1 MRHYIGGLIE
11 LCEEIEGNYMFEIRN
26 WCPTRLTQVNRP
38 QASRTLTHVTHSILM
53 YICQPIRGFV
63 DIFNKMLGYFAVLF
77 IVTINVIETNNKYM
91 HAGALFVRNLTNE
104 TYVIN

>member
-38 QASRTLTHVTHSILM
+38 QASRTLTHVTHSILI
-53 YICQPIRGFV
+53 YIYVPCVRCVRMRSG
-63 DIFNKMLGYFAVLF
+63 LF
-77 IVTINVIETNNKYM
+77 IFGI
-91 HAGALFVRNLTNE
+91 L
-104 TYVIN
+104 YV

>member
-38 QASRTLTHVTHSILM
+38 QASRTLTHVTHSILIGGHDGCRVQKE
-53 YICQPIRGFV
+53 YE
-63 DIFNKMLGYFAVLF
+63 IFSSSFS
-77 IVTINVIETNNKYM
+77 
-91 HAGALFVRNLTNE
+91 
-104 TYVIN
+104 

>member
-38 QASRTLTHVTHSILM
+38 QASHVLTHITLSIE
-53 YICQPIRGFV
+53 ICFAPPQAHNSPARQHTIGFGHA
-63 DIFNKMLGYFAVLF
+63 LLAVSEWE
-77 IVTINVIETNNKYM
+77 V
-91 HAGALFVRNLTNE
+91 
-104 TYVIN
+104 

>member
-38 QASRTLTHVTHSILM
+38 QASRTLTHVTHSILILKHKLEIIRVLYFYVM
-53 YICQPIRGFV
+53 KCLLYACYIF
-63 DIFNKMLGYFAVLF
+63 ML
-77 IVTINVIETNNKYM
+77 
-91 HAGALFVRNLTNE
+91 
-104 TYVIN
+104 

>member
-38 QASRTLTHVTHSILM
+38 QASRTLTHVTHSILI
-53 YICQPIRGFV
+53 YIYIYTQTFKLIIIRF
-63 DIFNKMLGYFAVLF
+63 
-77 IVTINVIETNNKYM
+77 
-91 HAGALFVRNLTNE
+91 
-104 TYVIN
+104 